1 MWAAQVWL
9 RDFKR
14 DLISAI
20 SFKME
25 VPRFVFKQL
34 VGTFLKRIL
43 SMKLWSW
50 IVRHARE
57 TILYIFWKLV
67 IIPQTCKFLN
77 KCWLQKSLSHIW
89 AAQVWLNYF
98 TMDRFTPWCNT
109 EASLAPGSCTL
120 QCKQLNKC
128 TQSVQLKIGPSKV
141 CAQVSTKN
149 PVTHSALLGSK
160 NVRRGGALIFKF

>member
-98 TMDRFTPWCNT
+98 TMGRFTPWCSI
-109 EASLAPGSCTL
+109 EDE
-120 QCKQLNKC
+120 LN
-128 TQSVQLKIGPSKV
+128 IHIIDPSRV
-141 CAQVSTKN
+141 CAPQVSTKQWRSCTA
-149 PVTHSALLGSK
+149 VELIQAQCCFSK
-160 NVRRGGALIFKF
+160 GWTSWRW

>member
-98 TMDRFTPWCNT
+98 TMGRFTPWCVSTNHRAQNYHSHT
-109 EASLAPGSCTL
+109 HTHSHTHSHTHCPYVVIASLKAVRL
-120 QCKQLNKC
+120 ENALF
-128 TQSVQLKIGPSKV
+128 LKK
-141 CAQVSTKN
+141 
-149 PVTHSALLGSK
+149 
-160 NVRRGGALIFKF
+160 R